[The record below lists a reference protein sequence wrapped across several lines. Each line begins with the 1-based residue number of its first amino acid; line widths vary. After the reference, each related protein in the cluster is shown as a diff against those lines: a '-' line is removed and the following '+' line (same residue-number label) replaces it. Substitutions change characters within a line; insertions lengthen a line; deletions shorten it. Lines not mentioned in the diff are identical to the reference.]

1 MSSSGDEESTL
12 LKRANVL
19 PLIKNYLAN
28 ECEDSSMPTKIDL
41 YHHEMKVNQ
50 SSEIYHCQ

>member
-41 YHHEMKVNQ
+41 YHHEMKVN
-50 SSEIYHCQ
+50 